1 MRVCKVLL
9 AKSVYGWNF
18 VKKDSKILV
27 GLKKPAVSLH
37 SLSKRKI
44 LSNSSNV
51 IFERIDINF

>member
-27 GLKKPAVSLH
+27 GLKTC
-37 SLSKRKI
+37 R
-44 LSNSSNV
+44 
-51 IFERIDINF
+51 IFALAFEKKNTFE

>member
-27 GLKKPAVSLH
+27 GLKNLPYLCARF
-37 SLSKRKI
+37 RKEKY
-44 LSNSSNV
+44 
-51 IFERIDINF
+51 FRIVQT